1 MLVGAVIPF
10 TGRTLPEHFLECDG
24 TVYNITD
31 YPELFAAI
39 GNTYGGDGVSTFAVP
54 NMSGR
59 CSIGPATG
67 HALGSTGGVETVA
80 LAAAELPE
88 HIHNVP
94 AHGHLNTIEFKT
106 PTLTHTVT
114 QPAFNY
120 SNPGTTNSKYSA
132 MATGAQGVRN
142 TKSTA
147 AMSRATNFAV
157 GDHATASCTMSG
169 GVTDC
174 AAFDTESAG
183 QGQAHNNMMPF
194 LALAYIIQY
203 EPDTPPVPTML
214 YYGTTAV
221 IPVAP
226 SGAYLTGRRG

>member
-67 HALGSTGGVETVA
+67 HALGTTGGAETVA
-80 LAAAELPE
+80 LSATELPE
-88 HIHNVP
+88 HLHEVP
-94 AHGHLNTIEFKT
+94 AHTHENDITATT
-106 PTLTHTVT
+106 PALSHTVT

-120 SNPGTTNSKYSA
+120 AKIRGNGGKVVYVSGSARLSTTTN
-132 MATGAQGVRN
+132 
-142 TKSTA
+142 A

-183 QGQAHNNMMPF
+183 QGQAHNNMMPY